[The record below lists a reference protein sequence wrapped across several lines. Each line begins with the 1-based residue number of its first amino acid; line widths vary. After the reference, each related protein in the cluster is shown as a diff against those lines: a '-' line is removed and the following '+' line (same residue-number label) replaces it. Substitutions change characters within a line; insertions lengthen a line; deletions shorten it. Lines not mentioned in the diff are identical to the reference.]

1 VVISPHE
8 GTVQTV
14 AVSGQALRLIG
25 KGVRDGLAGQA
36 VLGAWSSEQN

>member
-1 VVISPHE
+1 MISTHE

-14 AVSGQALRLIG
+14 AVIGQALRMLV